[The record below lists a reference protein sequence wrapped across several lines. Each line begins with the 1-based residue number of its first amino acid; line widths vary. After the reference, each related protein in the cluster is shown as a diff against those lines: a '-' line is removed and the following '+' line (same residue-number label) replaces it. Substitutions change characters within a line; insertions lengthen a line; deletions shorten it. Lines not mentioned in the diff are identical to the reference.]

1 MRVTFDA
8 QHREALDNVNRASE
22 RLLIYQR
29 QVTSGKRVERPS
41 DDPSAAA
48 AASVERA
55 KLAETD
61 QYTATTDSARARLLV
76 TDTVLS
82 DVIQQLTAAQVAVTA
97 ARGTSLTPAQR
108 EAKAQELEVLRDA
121 ILQDVNTKFRGTYV
135 FGGAA
140 ATVQP
145 YSKNNAGVVSAYQGS
160 AVEVSV
166 DIDNSLEVPIA
177 FNGETLARGS
187 DVDDVFVV
195 LDQAIAATRAGDTN
209 TLNTAATALQRAFER
224 ATGVQSRVGAAL
236 RSVED
241 GQLRLAEV
249 TRSTESRL
257 TTLEQVNMASA
268 ITNMTQAETVYQ
280 AALAATGRLHQLSL
294 MDYLR

>member
-8 QHREALDNVNRASE
+8 QHRAALDNVNRASE
-22 RLLIYQR
+22 RLLVYQR

-55 KLAETD
+55 TLAETD
-61 QYTATTDSARARLLV
+61 QYTATTDSARGRLLV
-76 TDTVLS
+76 IDTVLS
-82 DVIQQLTAAQVAVTA
+82 DVIQQITASQVAVTA
-97 ARGTSLTPAQR
+97 ARGSTLTPAQR

-121 ILQDVNTKFRGTYV
+121 VLQDVNTKFRGTYV
-135 FGGAA
+135 FGGAS

-145 YSKNNAGVVSAYQGS
+145 YARNNAGVVSAYQGS

-166 DIDNSLEVPIA
+166 DIDNSLEVPTA
-177 FNGETLARGS
+177 LNGEALARGN
-187 DVDDVFVV
+187 DVDDVFTVFN
-195 LDQAIAATRAGDTN
+195 QAITAARAGDTN
-209 TLNTAATALQRAFER
+209 ALSTAAAGLQRAFDR
-224 ATGVQSRVGAAL
+224 AIGVQSRVGAAL

-241 GQLRLAEV
+241 GQLRLAEA

-257 TTLEQVNMASA
+257 TTLVQVNMASA

-280 AALAATGRLHQLSL
+280 AALAATSRLQQLSL

>member
-22 RLLIYQR
+22 RLLFYQR

-41 DDPSAAA
+41 DDPAAAA

-61 QYTATTDSARARLLV
+61 QYTATNDSAKARLLV

-82 DVIQQLTAAQVAVTA
+82 DVIQQITSAQVAVTA
-97 ARGTSLTPAQR
+97 ARGSTLTPAQR

-121 ILQDVNTKFRGTYV
+121 VLQDLNTKFRGTYV
-135 FGGAA
+135 FGGAS

-145 YSKNNAGVVSAYQGS
+145 YTKNNAGVVSAYQGS
-160 AVEVSV
+160 TVEVSV
-166 DIDNSLEVPIA
+166 DIDNSLEVPVA
-177 FNGETLARGS
+177 FNGEALARGS
-187 DVDDVFVV
+187 GPDDLFTVF
-195 LDQAIAATRAGDTN
+195 DQAITAARAGDTN
-209 TLNTAATALQRAFER
+209 ALSTAATALQQAFDR
-224 ATGVQSRVGAAL
+224 ATTVQSRVGAGL

-241 GQLRLAEV
+241 GQLRLAEA
-249 TRSTESRL
+249 TRSTQSRL
-257 TTLEQVNMASA
+257 STLEEVNRASA
-268 ITNMTQAETVYQ
+268 ITNMTQAEVVYQ
-280 AALAATGRLHQLSL
+280 AALAATGRLQQLSL

>member
-97 ARGTSLTPAQR
+97 ARGTSLARASVADTQ
-108 EAKAQELEVLRDA
+108 
-121 ILQDVNTKFRGTYV
+121 
-135 FGGAA
+135 FG
-140 ATVQP
+140 
-145 YSKNNAGVVSAYQGS
+145 
-160 AVEVSV
+160 
-166 DIDNSLEVPIA
+166 
-177 FNGETLARGS
+177 
-187 DVDDVFVV
+187 
-195 LDQAIAATRAGDTN
+195 
-209 TLNTAATALQRAFER
+209 
-224 ATGVQSRVGAAL
+224 
-236 RSVED
+236 
-241 GQLRLAEV
+241 
-249 TRSTESRL
+249 SRL
-257 TTLEQVNMASA
+257 LCAS
-268 ITNMTQAETVYQ
+268 
-280 AALAATGRLHQLSL
+280 G
-294 MDYLR
+294 